1 MRIHQLGFWY
11 LEKIVAKKEITCNQ
25 VPVGT
30 NDGCAV
36 GFGVGVWDG
45 SDVGLTVGTR
55 VGLAEGTKEGFPT
68 IFSNKNCQN
77 KGQYFQLYFFWI

>member
-1 MRIHQLGFWY
+1 LGFWY

-45 SDVGLTVGTR
+45 SDVGLAVGTR

-68 IFSNKNCQN
+68 IFSNKNC
-77 KGQYFQLYFFWI
+77 